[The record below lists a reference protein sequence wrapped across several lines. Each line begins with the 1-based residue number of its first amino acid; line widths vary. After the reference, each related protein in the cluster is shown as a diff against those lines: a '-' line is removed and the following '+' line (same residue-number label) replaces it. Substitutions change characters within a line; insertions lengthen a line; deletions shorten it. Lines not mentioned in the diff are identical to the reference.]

1 MAFVRP
7 SGGLGLRPKNLPGA
21 PPLDSLNPRREG
33 VQKLKLLDP
42 EKGDPCRSVKG
53 LSRHILPHPKTGD
66 GVRYSTIPLTPLPLS
81 GERGAKL
88 WNRDY
93 VRYPGRF
100 AFRKVKGK
108 MHPFGALDFPKS
120 PPPTLAA
127 R

>member
-1 MAFVRP
+1 MLVNSWTLSQPFESPEILGTCADKNKNKPDRMAFVRP

-81 GERGAKL
+81 GEKGARL
-88 WNRDY
+88 
-93 VRYPGRF
+93 
-100 AFRKVKGK
+100 
-108 MHPFGALDFPKS
+108 
-120 PPPTLAA
+120 
-127 R
+127 